1 MAYTGNGTID
11 NPYLVN
17 NPDDFK
23 YLFGLDRNRLYIKLI
38 SDINFDNSSDVDYA
52 MGKGASLNFGAG
64 GDVYVDGAGYSIYN
78 LTKDNTNSPTIKKIS
93 IWNGGTT
100 IFRNVHFKNVYKQGN
115 MSSSESPFLGIEGSY
130 NNRLINITFI
140 GCTIDIVSNND
151 NCSLTKNGAV
161 SKYDDFNIKFYK
173 CTLNFINYN
182 RYGSIV
188 FNGFNDDERNIEIID
203 SYINITGI
211 IRNIGTSSYGNVYD
225 GLILGSMKFI
235 RCLIRIN
242 VSLHY
247 KPIDLSAVSI
257 SLLGNGNGGD
267 TLMFQSSAI
276 SINII
281 NIADVQLI
289 TSTFNI
295 GIRSTGS
302 PTIIVNENNIN
313 MIKLNPSF
321 QPSTHIITREQYNDE
336 YLTSI
341 GFKTPQI

>member
-23 YLFGLDRNRLYIKLI
+23 YLFSLDRNGVYIKLI

-64 GDVYVDGAGYSIYN
+64 GSVYVDGAGYSIYN
-78 LTKDNTNSPTIKKIS
+78 LTKDNTDSPTIKKIA
-93 IWNGGTT
+93 IWYGAET
-100 IFRNVHFKNVYKQGN
+100 IFKNVHFKNVYKQGN
-115 MSSSESPFLGIEGSY
+115 MLSTGSPFLGIETGDY
-130 NNRLINITFI
+130 NKIINIMFI
-140 GCTIDIVSNND
+140 GCSIDIVANND
-151 NCSLTKNGAV
+151 NCSLTENGTV
-161 SKYDDFNIKFYK
+161 YVNNDFNIKFYK

-188 FNGFNDDERNIEIID
+188 FNAFNDAERNIEIID

-247 KPIDLSAVSI
+247 KPISLQAVSI
-257 SLLGNGNGGD
+257 SLLGNGSGGD

-313 MIKLNPSF
+313 MIKLNPSL
-321 QPSTHIITREQYNDE
+321 QPTTHIITREQYNDE

>member
-1 MAYTGNGTID
+1 MAYTGNGTVD

-23 YLFGLDRNRLYIKLI
+23 YLFGLDMNGIYIKLI
-38 SDINFDNSSDVDYA
+38 SDINFDNSSNTDYA
-52 MGKGASLNFGAG
+52 MGKGPSLDFGAG
-64 GDVYVDGAGYSIYN
+64 GNVYVDGAGYSIYN
-78 LTKDNTNSPTIKKIS
+78 LTKDNTDSPTIKKIS
-93 IWNGGTT
+93 IWRGGNT
-100 IFRNVHFKNVYKQGN
+100 IFKNVHFKNVYKQGN
-115 MSSSESPFLGIEGSY
+115 MSSSASPFLGLEGGY
-130 NNRLINITFI
+130 NNYLATITFI
-140 GCTIDIVSNND
+140 GCTVDIVSDND
-151 NCSLTKNGAV
+151 NCSLTKNGSV
-161 SKYDDFNIKFYK
+161 STTADFNIKFYK

-188 FNGFNDDERNIEIID
+188 FNAFNDAERNIEIID

-211 IRNIGTSSYGNVYD
+211 IRNISTSTYGNVYD

-247 KPIDLSAVSI
+247 TPISLQAVSI
-257 SLLGNGNGGD
+257 SLLGNGNGSD